1 MSLQSAMS
9 DNWLFRLS
17 ALTAVLLSAGLLAG
31 TILVYGVNV
40 PYWDQWE
47 VADLVVKAFDGTLS
61 LRDLTFQQN
70 ESRLVFPRLLFI
82 GLAYLTG
89 YDVRYEMWGSFCLAC
104 LIAYNVYRLGRLTL
118 GGNRRQ
124 EVFLLFLA
132 SLPIFSLVQWENW
145 FWGIQLSVFV
155 PIACVTSILSISY
168 SSLSLGTKFA
178 ASAVLAT
185 LSTFSFAHGMVCWV
199 IVLPVLVLQTR
210 EELKTKP
217 WWIGCWVLS
226 FALNVGLYFSNYVKP
241 AHHPSFA
248 EALTK
253 LLAALGYF
261 LALLGAPLGWGT
273 KLNSLYQAIGIG
285 FGMAV
290 LFVLLCIYVWRHR
303 NESRVLYRTSG
314 WLTLGSYTLV
324 SAGVTTLGRLGLGMD
339 TALSSRYGAF
349 TFPLIVALVYL
360 VPIVLDIY
368 GKKRLPEVEPWMI
381 RCTILLSTVLIFLHV
396 ATTRSALA
404 RVKSNWEHRLQAKAV
419 LLFISALPSE
429 SLTRTMYP
437 GLEALKYY
445 AEGLDRHGLLSPG
458 LRKNLS
464 IENGERRQ
472 TAGVDQCGWFDLL
485 QHKGGTTYF
494 AKGWAILSHRREP
507 ADGIVLAYEE
517 PDGSFA
523 IFDLVVVR
531 TRRPDVAQAFRR
543 QRNVRAGWEH
553 SFTLPQVK
561 GKPLKIAAWALD
573 ANTGQLCKL
582 HKAYVV
588 DAQEVEIS
596 EVER

>member
-1 MSLQSAMS
+1 MS

-17 ALTAVLLSAGLLAG
+17 VLTAVLLPAGLLAG

-47 VADLVVKAFDGTLS
+47 VAGVVVKAFDGTLS

-89 YDVRYEMWGSFCLAC
+89 YDVRYEMWGSFSLVCLV
-104 LIAYNVYRLGRLTL
+104 AYNVYRLGRLTL

-132 SLPIFSLVQWENW
+132 SLVIFSLVQWENW
-145 FWGIQLSVFV
+145 FWGIQLSVFI
-155 PIACVTSILSISY
+155 PIACVTSILSLSY
-168 SSLSLGTKFA
+168 SSLSVGTKFA
-178 ASAVLAT
+178 ASAMLAT
-185 LSTFSFAHGMVCWV
+185 LSTFSFAHGMMCWI

-217 WWIGCWVLS
+217 WLIGCWLLG
-226 FALNVGLYFSNYVKP
+226 FAVNVGLYFFNYIKP
-241 AHHPSFA
+241 PSHPSFT
-248 EALTK
+248 EAWTK

-261 LALLGAPLGWGT
+261 LALLGAPLGWGI
-273 KLNSLYQAIGIG
+273 KLNSLYQAIAVG
-285 FGMAV
+285 FGMAA
-290 LFVLLCIYVWRHR
+290 LFVLLCTYVWRHR
-303 NESRVLYRTSG
+303 NESLVLYRTSG

-324 SAGVTTLGRLGLGMD
+324 SASVTTLGRLGLGMD

-360 VPIVLDIY
+360 VPIVLDMY
-368 GKKRLPEVEPWMI
+368 AKKRLPQVEPWLF

-464 IENGERRQ
+464 IEKGERRQ
-472 TAGVDQCGWFDLL
+472 TAGGDQCGWFDLL
-485 QHKGGTTYF
+485 RHKGGTTYF

-517 PDGSFA
+517 SDGSFA
-523 IFDLVVVR
+523 IFDLVVKR
-531 TRRPDVAQAFRR
+531 TQRPDVAQALQRPRR
-543 QRNVRAGWEH
+543 LPVGWEH
-553 SFTLPQVK
+553 SFTIPQSS
-561 GKPLKIAAWALD
+561 GKPIKIAAWALD
-573 ANTGQLCKL
+573 ASTGKLCKL
-582 HKAYVV
+582 TKVYLI
-588 DAQEVEIS
+588 DAQGAEIR
-596 EVER
+596 ELEQ

>member
-1 MSLQSAMS
+1 MS
-9 DNWLFRLS
+9 DNWIFRLS
-17 ALTAVLLSAGLLAG
+17 ALTAVLLPAGFLAG
-31 TILVYGVNV
+31 TILMYGVNV

-47 VADLVVKAFDGTLS
+47 VADVVVKAFDGTLS
-61 LRDLTFQQN
+61 LRDLTFQHN

-89 YDVRYEMWGSFCLAC
+89 YDVRYEMWGSFALAC

-132 SLPIFSLVQWENW
+132 SLVIFSLVQWENW

-155 PIACVTSILSISY
+155 PIACVTSILSLSY
-168 SSLSLGTKFA
+168 SSLSVGTKFA
-178 ASAVLAT
+178 ASAMLAT
-185 LSTFSFAHGMVCWV
+185 LSTFSFAHGMMCWV
-199 IVLPVLVLQTR
+199 IVLPVLMLQTW
-210 EELKTKP
+210 EELKTRP
-217 WWIGCWVLS
+217 WLMGCWLLG
-226 FALNVGLYFSNYVKP
+226 FAVNVGLYFFNYVKP
-241 AHHPSFA
+241 PSHPNFT
-248 EALTK
+248 EAWTK
-253 LLAALGYF
+253 LFAALGYF
-261 LALLGAPLGWGT
+261 LALLGAPLGWGI
-273 KLNSLYQAIGIG
+273 KLNSLYQAIAVG
-285 FGMAV
+285 FGMAA
-290 LFVLLCIYVWRHR
+290 LFVLLCTYVWRHR
-303 NESRVLYRTSG
+303 NESLVLYRTSG

-324 SAGVTTLGRLGLGMD
+324 IAGVTTLGRLGLGMD
-339 TALSSRYGAF
+339 TAVSSRYGAF

-360 VPIVLDIY
+360 IPIVLDVS
-368 GKKRLPEVEPWMI
+368 GKKRSPQVEPWLF
-381 RCTILLSTVLIFLHV
+381 RCAILLSIVLIFLHV
-396 ATTRSALA
+396 ATSRSALA
-404 RVKSNWEHRLQAKAV
+404 RVKSIREHRLQAKAV
-419 LLFISALPSE
+419 LLFISALPNE

-437 GLEALKYY
+437 GLEALRRY

-458 LRKNLS
+458 LRKNLI
-464 IENGERRQ
+464 IEKGERRK
-472 TAGVDQCGWFDLL
+472 TAEVDQCGWFDLL

-494 AKGWAILSHRREP
+494 AKGWAILPHRREP

-553 SFTLPQVK
+553 SFTLAQAN
-561 GKPLKIAAWALD
+561 GKPIKIAAWALD
-573 ANTGQLCKL
+573 ANTGRLCRL
-582 HKAYVV
+582 NKAYVV
-588 DAQEVEIS
+588 DAQGAEIS

>member
-1 MSLQSAMS
+1 MS
-9 DNWLFRLS
+9 DRLLFRLS
-17 ALTAVLLSAGLLAG
+17 ALTAVLLPAGFLAG
-31 TILVYGVNV
+31 MILVYGVNV

-47 VADLVVKAFDGTLS
+47 IADIVVKAFDGTLS

-89 YDVRYEMWGSFCLAC
+89 YDVRYEMWGSFCLVCLVAC
-104 LIAYNVYRLGRLTL
+104 NVYRLGRLTL

-132 SLPIFSLVQWENW
+132 SLLIFSLMQWENW

-155 PIACVTSILSISY
+155 PIACVTSILSLSY
-168 SSLSLGTKFA
+168 SSLSVGTKFA

-185 LSTFSFAHGMVCWV
+185 LSTFSFAHGMMCWV
-199 IVLPVLVLQTR
+199 IVLPVLLLQTW

-217 WWIGCWVLS
+217 WLMGFWLLG
-226 FALNVGLYFSNYVKP
+226 FAVNVGLYFSNYIKP
-241 AHHPSFA
+241 PYHPSFT
-248 EALTK
+248 EALAK
-253 LLAALGYF
+253 LFAALGYF

-273 KLNSLYQAIGIG
+273 KLNSLYQAIGVG

-290 LFVLLCIYVWRHR
+290 LFVLLCVYVWRHR
-303 NESRVLYRTSG
+303 NESLVLYRTLA

-324 SAGVTTLGRLGLGMD
+324 SAGVTTLGRLGLGMQ

-368 GKKRLPEVEPWMI
+368 GKKRLPQVEPWMI
-381 RCTILLSTVLIFLHV
+381 RCATLLSAVLILLHL

-404 RVKSNWEHRLQAKAV
+404 TVERNWRNRLQAKAV
-419 LLFISALPSE
+419 LLFISTLPNE

-445 AEGLDRHGLLSPG
+445 AEGVDRHGLLSPG
-458 LRKNLS
+458 LRKSLS

-472 TAGVDQCGWFDLL
+472 TAGVDRCGWFDLL
-485 QHKGGTTYF
+485 QHKEGTTYF

-517 PDGSFA
+517 SDGSFA

-543 QRNVRAGWEH
+543 HRNLRAGWEH
-553 SFTLPQVK
+553 SFTLPQFR
-561 GKPLKIAAWALD
+561 GKPIKIAAWALD
-573 ANTGQLCKL
+573 ANTGRLCKL

-588 DAQEVEIS
+588 DAQEAEIS